1 MTTPNAEELAAIPT
15 ARAAIAAI
23 KAFNANMGP
32 DPLQWVAKY
41 PGSQLILIGTMQN
54 LLPGLAVAEG
64 AAVIGTVN
72 SQLDSWDTALAK
84 IQASAPGPSGT

>member
-1 MTTPNAEELAAIPT
+1 MSNPSPEELAAIPT

-23 KAFNANMGP
+23 KAFNANMGS
-32 DPLQWVAKY
+32 DPLQWAAKY

-64 AAVIGTVN
+64 AAVIGTLN
-72 SQLDSWDTALAK
+72 AQLDSWDTALSK
-84 IQASAPGPSGT
+84 IQASAPAPV